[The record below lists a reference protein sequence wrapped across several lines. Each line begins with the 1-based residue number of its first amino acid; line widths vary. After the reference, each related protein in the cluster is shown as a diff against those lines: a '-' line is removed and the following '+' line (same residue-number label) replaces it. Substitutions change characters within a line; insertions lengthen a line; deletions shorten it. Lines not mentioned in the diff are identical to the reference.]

1 MLNYKLDVSRLNEVL
16 RIEQLEKSFFLH
28 TQNGAKLSILSGVDL
43 SVSSGE
49 IVALC
54 GKSGAGKSSL
64 MKSVY
69 GTYRVSGGSIN
80 VLTETGFVNIV
91 EAPAREII
99 EMRTYTIGYVSQFL
113 RVIPRVSTID
123 IVAGAAIEI
132 GVAEDEA
139 LMRGKELLAQLRI
152 PETLHEL
159 SPLTFSGG
167 EQQRVNIAR
176 AMSAPRP
183 LMLFDEPTAS
193 LDPDNRKTVL
203 EMIRCLADSGTA
215 VLGIFH
221 DPKDRETLQTRDFEM
236 QASKDQGRCQSHGVI
251 P

>member
-1 MLNYKLDVSRLNEVL
+1 MANYKMVSPAMNMVL
-16 RIEQLEKSFFLH
+16 SIEQLTKTFVLH
-28 TQNGAKLSILSGVDL
+28 TQNGAVLNVLDGVNL
-43 SVSSGE
+43 SVFSGE

-54 GKSGAGKSSL
+54 GPSGSGKSSL
-64 MKSVY
+64 IKAVY
-69 GTYRVSGGSIN
+69 GTYRVKNGRIDIYSNG
-80 VLTETGFVNIV
+80 EAVNIV
-91 EAPAREII
+91 DAPARKIVEL
-99 EMRTYTIGYVSQFL
+99 RTHSIGYVSQFL

-132 GVAEDEA
+132 GVPESEA
-139 LMRGKELLAQLRI
+139 REKAQNLLEALRI
-152 PETLHEL
+152 PSALHGL

-193 LDPDNRKTVL
+193 LDPQNRETVL
-203 EMIRCLADSGTA
+203 GMIRELADNGTA

-221 DPKDRETLQTRDFEM
+221 NPADREQLQTRDFQM
-236 QASKDQGRCQSHGVI
+236 QTVKELEDV
-251 P
+251 

>member
-1 MLNYKLDVSRLNEVL
+1 MANEKLTLPATNTVL
-16 RIEQLEKSFFLH
+16 SIEQLKKSFVLH
-28 TQNGAKLSILSGVDL
+28 TQNGAVLNILDGVDL
-43 SVSSGE
+43 TVSSGE

-54 GKSGAGKSSL
+54 GPSGAGKSSL
-64 MKSVY
+64 IKAVF
-69 GTYRVSGGSIN
+69 GTYRVNGGRISIFTDAG
-80 VLTETGFVNIV
+80 VVDIVN
-91 EAPAREII
+91 APARE
-99 EMRTYTIGYVSQFL
+99 MVDLRTHTIGYVSQFL

-132 GVAEDEA
+132 GISEHDARERAKA
-139 LMRGKELLAQLRI
+139 LLEELRI
-152 PETLHEL
+152 PEPLHTL

-193 LDPDNRKTVL
+193 LDPQNRETVL
-203 EMIRCLADSGTA
+203 RMIRDLADNGTA

-221 DPKDRETLQTRDFEM
+221 NPQDRKQLRTRDFEM
-236 QASKDQGRCQSHGVI
+236 RSAKELEDV
-251 P
+251 